1 MQCSTWKA
9 AAAAMLAPIPRS
21 RRFGAL
27 AALAVAAVSLL
38 SWQAHAEATR
48 VKFPQLD
55 TLVHYTTVRRGNVT
69 EHISTTRE
77 AIEAIQKG
85 LPVPNGTHFV
95 LADYRDEKIFRY
107 FVMEKGAGW
116 GADYDER
123 RRTGDWQFQW
133 FWPDRQINLKENTAR
148 CMSCHQSQKEREY
161 LFTAGRLSEF
171 RDKPVE

>member
-1 MQCSTWKA
+1 MAVSV
-9 AAAAMLAPIPRS
+9 
-21 RRFGAL
+21 
-27 AALAVAAVSLL
+27 ALAVCATSVPV
-38 SWQAHAEATR
+38 WQAHAEPNR
-48 VKFPQLD
+48 VTFPNIEA
-55 TLVHYTTVRRGNVT
+55 LVHYTTVRRGNVT

-85 LPVPNGTHFV
+85 QPVPNGTHFV

-107 FVMEKGAGW
+107 FVMEKRLGW
-116 GADYDER
+116 GADFEAR

-133 FWPDRQINLKENTAR
+133 YWPDRQINLKENTSR

-171 RDKPVE
+171 RGKPVE